1 MVLYDLFLEVEE
13 IRCFQVNY
21 ELHSGGPDIAGMIPA
36 FRKIQA
42 ANRPLLVRG
51 TFTPDELR
59 RLVDALDPRGLY
71 IYVMVESLAE
81 AETLKLVVGM

>member
-1 MVLYDLFLEVEE
+1 
-13 IRCFQVNY
+13 
-21 ELHSGGPDIAGMIPA
+21 
-36 FRKIQA
+36 
-42 ANRPLLVRG
+42 VRG
-51 TFTPDELR
+51 SFTPDELR